1 MLAAA
6 RRLSA
11 PTRYCIDSAGARM
24 VARSRTSRPDP
35 MRFFLATSL
44 LLLSAPAAVA
54 ATRYD
59 VDYSVAFLPK
69 EGVAA
74 ITITLD
80 PGDGRATRLDFAM
93 DEARYLDVRGDGEVE
108 RADGRVVWTPPKQGG
123 ELRYRYRIDHERPGG
138 GFDALMTKDWVIVRG
153 DDLVPSAVVRAT
165 KGADSRARLKFELPP
180 GWTNVDTPYVLNR
193 ARDAFVVV
201 NPSRSFDRPV
211 GWIIAG
217 DVGTRR
223 EWIEDM
229 EVSIAGPKGEDV
241 RRNDLLAFINATAPE
256 MKLAFNTLPPKI
268 LILGAGE
275 PMWRG
280 GLSGPRSLFLHAAR
294 PTISE
299 NGTSTLMHE
308 LTHVITRIRGA
319 KGDDWIA
326 EGLAEFYSITL
337 LHRAGLLSDTRH
349 QRAFAWM
356 KRHGKNV
363 KRLRSSYSR
372 GERTARAVT
381 LFAALDAEIRST
393 SANRFDIDNLT
404 QALMG
409 RGRVSLED
417 LREESERLLGGPSTT
432 LATPLLD

>member
-1 MLAAA
+1 MRLRLAALLLI
-6 RRLSA
+6 LSA
-11 PTRYCIDSAGARM
+11 PRAFA
-24 VARSRTSRPDP
+24 
-35 MRFFLATSL
+35 ATS
-44 LLLSAPAAVA
+44 
-54 ATRYD
+54 YD
-59 VDYSVAFLPK
+59 VDYTVAFLPK

-74 ITITLD
+74 ITIALD
-80 PGDGRATRLDFAM
+80 PGDGRATRLDFSM
-93 DEARYLDVRGDGEVE
+93 DPSRYLDIEGDGEIVRE
-108 RADGRVVWTPPKQGG
+108 DDRVRWSPPARGG
-123 ELRYRYRIDHERPGG
+123 ELRYRYRIEHERPGG
-138 GFDALMTKDWVIVRG
+138 GFDALMTKDWAIVRG
-153 DDLVPSAVVRAT
+153 DDLIPSAVVRT
-165 KGADSRARLKFELPP
+165 TRGADSRARLRFDLPP

-201 NPSRSFDRPV
+201 NPARRFDRPV

-223 EWIEDM
+223 EWVEDM

-241 RRNDLLAFINATAPE
+241 RRNDLLAFVNATAPE
-256 MKLAFNTLPPKI
+256 MKLAFGALPPKI
-268 LILGAGE
+268 LILGAGD

-299 NGTSTLMHE
+299 NGTSTLIHE
-308 LTHVITRIRGA
+308 LTHVVTRIRGA

-349 QRAFAWM
+349 QRALAWM

-363 KRLRSSYSR
+363 KRLRSSASR

-393 SANRFDIDNLT
+393 SGNRYDLDNLS

-417 LREESERLLGGPSTT
+417 LREEAERLLGRPSTT